1 MRNLQLPV
9 LALVPAQPQACT
21 RLVRGCK
28 LQTNRIHGSLR
39 LEAGMANASMF
50 IISLIYVA
58 LSQAPGRWFKTWPA
72 FEESAVARS
81 GGGVFFTKEPFAR
94 HLYGLKRAPWRPG
107 VIFDAHFLFLLL
119 FSLRGKRR
127 GEGEEGSSDR
137 NLGVEDDRLDRKI
150 EIVTLHFVCPDHSYI
165 GTNTRKA
172 IHRQGGTEKGPRG

>member
-1 MRNLQLPV
+1 MQVCLLFRSFTLRFRRRRGGGSKLGRLLRNLRWR
-9 LALVPAQPQACT
+9 AAAAAFFYK
-21 RLVRGCK
+21 GAICK
-28 LQTNRIHGSLR
+28 APLRI
-39 LEAGMANASMF
+39 
-50 IISLIYVA
+50 
-58 LSQAPGRWFKTWPA
+58 
-72 FEESAVARS
+72 
-81 GGGVFFTKEPFAR
+81 
-94 HLYGLKRAPWRPG
+94 KRAPWRPG